1 MKQNLIIAIDGH
13 SSTGK
18 SSLSKIIAKN
28 LGYTHIDSGA
38 MYRAVTLFALQ
49 NDCIVD
55 NKVIVEKLV
64 PRLPEINIEFR
75 YNPETNRN
83 ETFLND
89 INVEQ
94 KIRGLEVSSMVS
106 PIAVVPEVR
115 DYCVALQQKMGKK
128 GAIVMDGRDIGTTVF
143 PNADIK
149 LFITAS
155 AEIRAKRRFLE
166 YEREGKKISFDEVL
180 ANVEERDRIDSS
192 REYSPLRKADD
203 AIEVDNS
210 NLNLEETVDAVMHII
225 NKYTV

>member
-18 SSLSKIIAKN
+18 SSLSKLIAKN

-49 NDCIVD
+49 NEYIVD
-55 NKVIVEKLV
+55 NKVEVEKLV

-75 YNPETNRN
+75 YNPASNRN
-83 ETFLND
+83 ETFLNHT
-89 INVEQ
+89 NVEHE
-94 KIRGLEVSSMVS
+94 IRGLEVSSMVS
-106 PIAVVPEVR
+106 PIAVIPEVR
-115 DYCVALQQKMGKK
+115 DYCVALQQKMGEK
-128 GAIVMDGRDIGTTVF
+128 GGIVMDGRDIGTTVF
-143 PNADIK
+143 PNADLK

-166 YEREGKKISFDEVL
+166 YEREGKNISFDEVL
-180 ANVEERDRIDSS
+180 ANVQERDRIDSS
-192 REYSPLRKADD
+192 REYSPLRKAED

-210 NLNLEETVDAVMHII
+210 NLNLEETVEAVMQII
-225 NKYTV
+225 SNYTK